1 MRVWVIDTSS
11 VIDLRHL
18 PGKSDGSRSATFDRL
33 TDLVDK
39 AQLFFP
45 PVVLEEVLRFGA
57 TVARDWAKQN
67 APKATLHKPTYD
79 EAKQILARIPNLI
92 DPAKSGTDQADPY
105 VIVVAQ
111 KLEALDHRPTIITE
125 DRKKQQNKVPLS
137 SAAGVFGFPSV
148 ALNVFLD
155 TEGLGATPT
164 P

>member
-18 PGKSDGSRSATFDRL
+18 PGKGDGSRNVTFDRL

-57 TVARDWAKQN
+57 TVAQDWAKKN
-67 APKATLHKPTYD
+67 APKATVHKPTYD
-79 EAKQILARIPNLI
+79 EVKPILARIPNLI
-92 DPAKSGTDQADPY
+92 DATKFGTDQADPY

-125 DRKKQQNKVPLS
+125 DRKKQQNKVSLS

-148 ALNVFLD
+148 ALSVFLE
-155 TEGLGATPT
+155 TEGLSTG
-164 P
+164 